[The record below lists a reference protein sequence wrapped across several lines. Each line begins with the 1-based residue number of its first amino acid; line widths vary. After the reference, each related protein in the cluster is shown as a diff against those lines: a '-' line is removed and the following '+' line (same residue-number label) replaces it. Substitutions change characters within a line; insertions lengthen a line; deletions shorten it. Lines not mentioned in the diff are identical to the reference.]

1 MNSCKPPET
10 IAMECEFRLSSENS
24 ITLNSPHFRRR
35 RSLRRLRSRTTPALA
50 ATARTTRPRPR
61 PALPRSPT
69 RTASRSTPM
78 SCPTPRSTRKT
89 SLHQLPPHA
98 FHEDRGRD
106 RPGLLLQLPPLGRLR
121 MQHLPRAVGRPFRGR
136 WFEGVRTL
144 PPTITASGSYC
155 GRCMVRTAMPQILHG
170 SCDYA
175 NFAWY
180 NRPKYAGGRILALAI
195 RRGNGLRLPLAVD
208 RPAFE
213 DPRVLQIEFR
223 GEGSSAR
230 LFGPEALQNRH
241 FLGNGCGGFLIA
253 GGRFPGWG
261 RGGRPRA
268 WTWTSSS
275 RPQLS

>member
-78 SCPTPRSTRKT
+78 PCPTPRSTRKT
-89 SLHQLPPHA
+89 SHAPAATPCIPRRPRKRPP
-98 FHEDRGRD
+98 
-106 RPGLLLQLPPLGRLR
+106 RPSAAAATTRTPTNATPATSCRSVPSEADGSKEFARFRPRLQLRAAIAAAAWFGRLCHR
-121 MQHLPRAVGRPFRGR
+121 F
-136 WFEGVRTL
+136 
-144 PPTITASGSYC
+144 
-155 GRCMVRTAMPQILHG
+155 CMVRATTPISRGTTVQSMRVGASWPSQ
-170 SCDYA
+170 S
-175 NFAWY
+175 
-180 NRPKYAGGRILALAI
+180 AG
-195 RRGNGLRLPLAVD
+195 GNGLRLPLAVD

-213 DPRVLQIEFR
+213 DPRGLLIEFR

-241 FLGNGCGGFLIA
+241 FLGNGCGGF
-253 GGRFPGWG
+253 
-261 RGGRPRA
+261 
-268 WTWTSSS
+268 
-275 RPQLS
+275 